1 MWWQRGRRE
10 RSGGEGGKERKRE
23 RKGDKCN
30 WLGKGVRVR
39 ACVRV
44 RVVEC
49 TKGQALRWR
58 GMNDRVGCRS
68 GRAACASPLSACD
81 AYPPQVEITQAIRR
95 VCLSQGDHSFSRD
108 ANDYIRKG
116 IVN

>member
-68 GRAACASPLSACD
+68 GRAARASPCLPVMLILHRWRLHRPSEGY
-81 AYPPQVEITQAIRR
+81 AYHKEITAF
-95 VCLSQGDHSFSRD
+95 QGMQMTTF
-108 ANDYIRKG
+108 AKA
-116 IVN
+116 